1 MRLHTRAVAAVFLT
15 AAVLTAAVLT
25 ALAPQA
31 MAAPMPWETS
41 KIPTVITHVTAFPT
55 AGGGTVTVLCG
66 DPCYQ

>member
-1 MRLHTRAVAAVFLT
+1 MRLRKRAVAAVFAAT
-15 AAVLTAAVLT
+15 AAFT

-41 KIPTVITHVTAFPT
+41 KTPTTTRNTTLTPVGDH
-55 AGGGTVTVLCG
+55 GTVTVLCG